1 MLAAVAPSQFVEPF
15 GAATVGRKRGLED
28 VGLPAHPGQPA
39 VLGGNV
45 PAGKRPFPASS
56 QQHNQHANQTIPY
69 ARRNYQWPEHLQRD
83 LLFGDAV
90 FVHRGT
96 ATGVAGPRFAYVTS
110 VDMLNAALS
119 QEQLRPSEEMPARA
133 ARAQLWDEQ
142 WQLHQYWLKDYVV
155 SDEEFRAYKQKYINF
170 NKDSPDYK
178 TVHNMLPHLEWEFIS
193 ELGDWTLDGTV
204 LSLPYQHTN
213 PGIMGAR
220 PGGQA
225 STLLASVS
233 HRGAGFDFRGND
245 DEPLLVAIQGAAI
258 ARNTQKHPD
267 GAHTFAP
274 PAQIFGEG
282 LTTFDVAGIAVLWN
296 YEKLVFEL
304 EPSTYAQVAKN
315 FLDGARWKGYPG
327 EFNDQQLV
335 GFWKLGR
342 VLDSS
347 AVPNEERSVKLN
359 VYPEFISLGQ
369 LVAMLFD
376 GKECEK
382 VALIEH
388 YFGRGL
394 LNQAKANTV
403 YSNSEP
409 AWASAVRDRAQ
420 AERERRSANIQKQR
434 QVVAGRG
441 AGRTFKVTRV

>member
-1 MLAAVAPSQFVEPF
+1 MLAAVAPSRFVEPF
-15 GAATVGRKRGLED
+15 GAATVGRKRGLA
-28 VGLPAHPGQPA
+28 LALAPPAHPGQPA
-39 VLGGNV
+39 LLGGSV

-69 ARRNYQWPEHLQRD
+69 ARRSYQWPEHLQRD

-90 FVHRGT
+90 FLHRGT

-119 QEQLRPSEEMPARA
+119 QAQLRPSRDIRARA
-133 ARAQLWDEQ
+133 ARAELWDEQ
-142 WQLHQYWLKDYVV
+142 WELLQYWLGDYVV
-155 SDEEFRAYKQKYINF
+155 SEGAFRAYKQKYINE
-170 NKDSPDYK
+170 PDNPN
-178 TVHNMLPHLEWEFIS
+178 VPRMLPHMEWKLLS

-225 STLLASVS
+225 SALLAAVS
-233 HRGAGFDFRGND
+233 HRGGGFDFRGND
-245 DEPLLVAIQGAAI
+245 DEPLLVAIQGAGI
-258 ARNTQKHPD
+258 ARNTRRRPD
-267 GAHTFAP
+267 GGVAHSAP
-274 PAQIFGEG
+274 PAQLFGEG
-282 LTTFDVAGIAVLWN
+282 LTTFDVVGIAVLWN

-304 EPSTYAQVAKN
+304 EPSTYAQVGRN
-315 FLDGARWKGYPG
+315 FLDGARWRGHPG
-327 EFNDQQLV
+327 EFNNQQLV

-347 AVPNEERSVKLN
+347 AIPNEERSVKLN
-359 VYPEFISLGQ
+359 VYPEFIPLGQ

-382 VALIEH
+382 AALIEH
-388 YFGRGL
+388 YYGPGLFNAGAARAGRAADPDL
-394 LNQAKANTV
+394 LRQRRLASGK
-403 YSNSEP
+403 
-409 AWASAVRDRAQ
+409 SAVRP
-420 AERERRSANIQKQR
+420 N
-434 QVVAGRG
+434 
-441 AGRTFKVTRV
+441 RTEQGTNPV